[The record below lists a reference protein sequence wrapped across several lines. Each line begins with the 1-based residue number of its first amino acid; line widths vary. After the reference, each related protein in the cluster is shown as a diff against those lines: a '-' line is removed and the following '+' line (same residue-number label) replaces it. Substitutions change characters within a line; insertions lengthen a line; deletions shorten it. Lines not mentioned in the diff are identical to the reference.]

1 MTKEHQYSVH
11 LEWTGNTGTGTSTCQ
26 SYERSH
32 TITAENKQHV
42 LCSSD
47 PAFRGDATKYN
58 PEELF
63 VAAIANCH
71 MLWFLHLAATA
82 GIIVVSYKDQPIGV
96 MMETDDGGG
105 HFVNVTL
112 HPVIVITDETMIE
125 QANALHHKAHQYC
138 FIANSCNFPIEVKPT
153 CNLIES

>member
-1 MTKEHQYSVH
+1 MKKEHQYSVH
-11 LEWTGNTGTGTSTCQ
+11 LEWTGNTGTGTSTYQ

-32 TITAENKQHV
+32 TITAENKQPV

-82 GIIVVSYKDQPIGV
+82 GIIVVSYNDQPIGV

-112 HPVIVITDETMIE
+112 HPDIVITDETMIE

-153 CNLIES
+153 CTLIGS